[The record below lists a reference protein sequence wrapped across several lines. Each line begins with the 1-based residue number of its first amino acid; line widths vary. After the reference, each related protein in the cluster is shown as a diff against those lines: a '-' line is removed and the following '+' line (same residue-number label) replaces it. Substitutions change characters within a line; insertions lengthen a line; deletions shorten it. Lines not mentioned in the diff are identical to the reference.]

1 MESVSEEKKQKRN
14 QILIA
19 IGKSIGI
26 GFLQGAI
33 SSGMGVLLNLINIW
47 SVFGILAIWLIF
59 GWFSSYII
67 RVNTLEIIVTV
78 ISGSLISLL
87 IFWIANFE
95 IWFIPI
101 IIGLSLL
108 FWIIS
113 FISKVFL
120 FPPSYLKKSEK
131 DEKN

>member
-1 MESVSEEKKQKRN
+1 MESVKEEKKQKRN

-19 IGKSIGI
+19 IGKSVGI

-59 GWFSSYII
+59 GWLSSFII
-67 RVNTLEIIVTV
+67 RVNTLEIIVT
-78 ISGSLISLL
+78 ILSGCIISLL
-87 IFWIANFE
+87 IFWVANME
-95 IWFIPI
+95 LWFIPI

-113 FISKVFL
+113 FITKVFL
-120 FPPSYLKKSEK
+120 FPPSYLKKNEK
-131 DEKN
+131 KDHN